1 VPDVAGPLDRLALR
15 AGARMAP
22 LVPGPVMT
30 LVNRR
35 LRQEAEGVILP
46 AEDPGLARHLA
57 ARASAGYGQNVNPL
71 GEAVLGEDEAAHRLD
86 TILATI
92 RRPDVDYVSVKI
104 TAIDSQVDPL
114 AFDHTVDVLAERLR
128 HLYRAGREAG
138 TFVNLDMEAYD
149 DLELTVA
156 TFRRVLDEPEFAEL
170 DAGIVLQA
178 YIPDSVDVLRDLV
191 AWGHPVKV
199 RLVKGANLAMERVEA
214 ELRGWP
220 QAPYATK
227 AEVDANY
234 KRLLD
239 LALDSPLRIGVAS
252 HNLFDVA
259 WAIVRME
266 EVGAADRVELEMLEG
281 MAPAQAEAVRRRAG
295 HVLLYAPVVAR
306 DDFQSAIAYLVRRLD
321 ENTAPENFL
330 HHLFELQP
338 GSTDWEDQRRRFEA
352 SVEERQTVSDRPRR
366 DQDRTTERRRFDPDG
381 PFVNE
386 PDTDVTSAA
395 NRRWV
400 AECIERWEAPPA
412 FPVVDVAGVDA
423 AVGRLRPWVVPEPE
437 RRRVLHRVA
446 EVLAAR
452 RGEAIAAMV
461 HDGRKTVA
469 EADPEVSEAIDFA
482 TWYARS
488 GQEIAELSGD
498 GIAFE
503 PYRRTV
509 VASPW
514 NFPYSIPAGGI
525 LAALAAGSGVILKP
539 APQTEAVGRLLVD
552 CGHEAGVPDDVL
564 AFLPT
569 PEDDAGRRL
578 MTHPDVD
585 GVILTGSWETAQL
598 FHRWKPSLRLHAETS
613 GKNSMVITAT
623 ADLDA
628 AIADLVRSAFGHN
641 GQKCSAAS
649 LAVVEASVLD
659 RTPFLRRLA
668 DAVTSLRFGPPS
680 DPANRVGPLIGPPQ
694 GSLAR
699 ALSEVDEGE
708 EWLVPPDGERPAVKV
723 GVRPGSWFHQTECFG
738 PVLGVVRVADLD
750 EAVEVQNGVPF
761 GLTGGL
767 QSLDRAEIDHW
778 LERVEVVNA
787 YVNRTTT
794 GAIVGRQPFGGWK
807 RSSVGPTAKAGG
819 PHYVACLGHWR
830 TPGGP
835 SPDRARASFAPI
847 PDRELAGLRVES
859 NVLRHRSLP
868 KVVLAVDDSA
878 GEDEVA
884 VARLAADTVG
894 TTVDVVDHAA
904 LAEVD
909 LAAVTK
915 VRLLG
920 QPSDETYALLH
931 QTGVTVDDNPVV
943 DEGRIELPRWTREQ
957 AVSRTRHRYGT
968 VIA

>member
-1 VPDVAGPLDRLALR
+1 
-15 AGARMAP
+15 MA
-22 LVPGPVMT
+22 

-35 LRQEAEGVILP
+35 LRREAAGVILP
-46 AEDPGLARHLA
+46 AEDPALARHLA
-57 ARASAGYGQNVNPL
+57 TRRREGYGQNVNPL
-71 GEAVLGEDEAAHRLD
+71 GEAVLGEEEAARRLD
-86 TILATI
+86 TVLATV

-104 TAIDSQVDPL
+104 TAIYSQVDPL

-128 HLYRAGREAG
+128 QLYRAGREAG

-149 DLELTVA
+149 DLALTVA
-156 TFRRVLDEPEFAEL
+156 TFRRVLDEAEFADL

-178 YIPDSVDVLRDLV
+178 YIPDSVDVLRDLA
-191 AWGHPVKV
+191 AWDHPVKV

-214 ELRGWP
+214 ELHGWP
-220 QAPYATK
+220 LAPYATK

-239 LALDSPLRIGVAS
+239 LALDSRLRIGVAS

-259 WAIVRME
+259 WAIVRAE
-266 EVGAADRVELEMLEG
+266 DAGAGDRVELEMLEG

-295 HVLLYAPVVAR
+295 HVLLYAPVVAH

-330 HHLFELQP
+330 HHLFGLEA
-338 GSTDWEDQRRRFEA
+338 GSPDWEDQRRRFEA
-352 SVEERQTVSDRPRR
+352 SVADRATVSDRPRR
-366 DQDRTTERRRFDPDG
+366 DQDRSAEDRRFDPDG

-386 PDTDVTSAA
+386 PDTDFTSAA

-400 AECIERWEAPPA
+400 AECIDRWAPPPA
-412 FPVVDVAGVDA
+412 FPVVDIA
-423 AVGRLRPWVVPEPE
+423 AVDRTVARMHGWADRPEPE
-437 RRRVLHRVA
+437 RRQVLHRVA

-461 HDGRKTVA
+461 HEGNKTVA
-469 EADPEVSEAIDFA
+469 EADPEVSEAVDFA

-488 GQEIAELSGD
+488 GQEVAGLVGEGL
-498 GIAFE
+498 AFE
-503 PYRRTV
+503 PYRLTV

-514 NFPYSIPAGGI
+514 NFPYSIPAGGV

-539 APQTEAVGRLLVD
+539 APQTEAIGRLLVD
-552 CGHEAGVPDDVL
+552 CCHEAGVPDDVVT
-564 AFLPT
+564 FLPT

-578 MTHPDVD
+578 ITHPDVD
-585 GVILTGSWETAQL
+585 AVVLTGSWETAQL
-598 FHRWKPSLRLHAETS
+598 FQSWKPTLRLHAETS
-613 GKNSMVITAT
+613 GKNAMVITAT

-628 AIADLVRSAFGHN
+628 AIADLVRSAFGHG

-649 LAVVEASVLD
+649 LAIVEAPVLD

-668 DAVTSLRFGPPS
+668 DAVRSLRFGPPTDRAS
-680 DPANRVGPLIGPPQ
+680 RVGPLIGPPT
-694 GSLAR
+694 GPLAR
-699 ALSEVDEGE
+699 ALSTLDEGE
-708 EWLVPPDGERPAVKV
+708 SWLVPPDGERPAVRV

-738 PVLGVVRVADLD
+738 PVLGVMRVDDLD
-750 EAVEVQNGVPF
+750 EAIEVQNGVPF

-767 QSLDRAEIDHW
+767 QSLDTAEIDHW
-778 LERVEVVNA
+778 IDRVEVGNA

-819 PHYVACLGHWR
+819 PHYVACLGRWR
-830 TPGGP
+830 SPGGP
-835 SPDRARASFAPI
+835 SPARADASFVPI
-847 PDRELAGLRVES
+847 PDVELGGLQVES
-859 NVLRHRSLP
+859 NVLRHRPLP
-868 KVVLAVDDSA
+868 RVVLAVDDSVT
-878 GEDEVA
+878 EDEIEVARMA
-884 VARLAADTVG
+884 VATVG
-894 TTVDVVDHAA
+894 NHSLEVRNHDELGELDLGRVD
-904 LAEVD
+904 
-909 LAAVTK
+909 K

-920 QPSDETYALLH
+920 RPTAEVYAALH
-931 QTGVTVDDNPVV
+931 EAGVTVDDNPIV
-943 DEGRIELPRWTREQ
+943 DDGRVELPRWTREQ

-968 VIA
+968 VIS